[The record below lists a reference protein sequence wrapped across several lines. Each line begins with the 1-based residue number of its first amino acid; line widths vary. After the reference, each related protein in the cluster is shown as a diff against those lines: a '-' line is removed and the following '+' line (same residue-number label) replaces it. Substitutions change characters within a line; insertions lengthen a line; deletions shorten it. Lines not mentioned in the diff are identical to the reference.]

1 VTDIRVDEVGERDG
15 DDDVRLD
22 GAQDGQVAGGEGVVG
37 QLHQRVAELP
47 GTVPQIALRPVGLHR
62 RFEHGL
68 DLLPADRVEL
78 EPAGHPAVVVPG
90 EGQRPAFG
98 GVGFGTVGVEPLQ
111 VVVHHLGEV
120 GVRPGGGDV
129 GQGGIDRGEV
139 DVLLRGG
146 GDVLVAGDRGDHGD
160 LVGGEAAVGERGGDR
175 GQVCQRAAVAHHLR
189 RCGRGESGVAAQPGL
204 HRLQP
209 VVLRRLGEFTLPDR
223 PGDLCLDPVLRA
235 QQPAGAVEHLRAE
248 HRLEVRV
255 GQAVQRALQ
264 IRERVTRTTRTHVRR
279 ITAGGHSSTLKPQ
292 VRRPPTVSRRGLHEA
307 GQG

>member
-1 VTDIRVDEVGERDG
+1 VLVADLERSAQGGWGNPFAAAVLQWLAFGADDDAADLAVAGDHAGAGGGDEGAEAGAGGAVTDIRVDEVGERDG

-37 QLHQRVAELP
+37 QLHQRVAELL
-47 GTVPQIALRPVGLHR
+47 GTVPQIALRPVGLHH

-129 GQGGIDRGEV
+129 G
-139 DVLLRGG
+139 
-146 GDVLVAGDRGDHGD
+146 
-160 LVGGEAAVGERGGDR
+160 
-175 GQVCQRAAVAHHLR
+175 R
-189 RCGRGESGVAAQPGL
+189 RGVA
-204 HRLQP
+204 
-209 VVLRRLGEFTLPDR
+209 
-223 PGDLCLDPVLRA
+223 
-235 QQPAGAVEHLRAE
+235 
-248 HRLEVRV
+248 
-255 GQAVQRALQ
+255 
-264 IRERVTRTTRTHVRR
+264 
-279 ITAGGHSSTLKPQ
+279 
-292 VRRPPTVSRRGLHEA
+292 
-307 GQG
+307 